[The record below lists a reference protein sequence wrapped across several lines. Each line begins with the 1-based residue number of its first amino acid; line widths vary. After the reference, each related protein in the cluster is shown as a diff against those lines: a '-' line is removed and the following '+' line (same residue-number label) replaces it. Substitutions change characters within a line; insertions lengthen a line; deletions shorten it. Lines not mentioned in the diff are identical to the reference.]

1 MLIDDSTLINLDP
14 GGQISRRKDLAM
26 PQSTLSVVS
35 GAGRARAFGL
45 DQVIVAETELSDV
58 DGAAGLLTVR
68 GHSIEELAGKISF
81 EAMLALL
88 WHGEL
93 PGREEERALAG
104 ALGLA
109 RLEAHRRLPELGAAL
124 GLADPMDAL
133 RASIGSLP
141 AEGESATADSLPA
154 AVDPHVDGDVKV
166 DSDVAAHARASLRVT
181 AAMPVFAGAWLAQR
195 AGRAPLPPDP
205 AASHA
210 EDALRLLGGG
220 RDAARAA
227 ALETYLCTV
236 ADHGLNAST
245 FTARVVASTDS
256 DTISAVVAALGA
268 LKGKLH
274 GGAPGPVLD
283 LLDAVGSVGR
293 ARSVLEAELAAGR
306 RIMGMGHR
314 VYRTRDPRA
323 AVLERATL
331 ELDAVLHGERLALA
345 RAVEREAEALL
356 ATRHPERPL
365 KANVEF
371 FTAVLLEAIGLPRRL
386 FTAVFAIGRVAGW
399 CAHIEEQRR
408 TGRIIRPSSR
418 YVGPA
423 ISTTGREQERSR

>member
-1 MLIDDSTLINLDP
+1 
-14 GGQISRRKDLAM
+14 M

-35 GAGRARAFGL
+35 GGGRARAFGL

-58 DGAAGLLTVR
+58 DGAAGVLTVR

-93 PGREEERALAG
+93 PGRKEERALARK
-104 ALGLA
+104 LGLA
-109 RLEAHRRLPELGAAL
+109 RLDAHRRLPELGAAL
-124 GLADPMDAL
+124 ALADPMEAL

-141 AEGESATADSLPA
+141 SEGESASVPVPTRE
-154 AVDPHVDGDVKV
+154 
-166 DSDVAAHARASLRVT
+166 VAQGAEERAEERAEDEDAHARASIRVT
-181 AAMPVFAGAWLAQR
+181 AAMPVFAGAWLAKR
-195 AGRAPLPPDP
+195 TGRAPLPPDP
-205 AASHA
+205 AAAHSK
-210 EDALRLLGGG
+210 DALRLLGAGS
-220 RDAARAA
+220 DAARAA

-256 DTISAVVAALGA
+256 DTISAVVAAVGA

-293 ARSVLEAELAAGR
+293 ARATLEAELAAGR

-331 ELDAVLHGERLALA
+331 ELDAVLHAERLALA
-345 RAVEREAEALL
+345 HAVEREAEALL
-356 ATRHPERPL
+356 AARHPERSL

-371 FTAVLLEAIGLPRRL
+371 FTAVLLEAIGLPREL
-386 FTAVFAIGRVAGW
+386 FTAVFAIGRVVGW
-399 CAHIEEQRR
+399 CAHIDEQRR

-423 ISTTGREQERSR
+423 ADRSEARMKGPRGG